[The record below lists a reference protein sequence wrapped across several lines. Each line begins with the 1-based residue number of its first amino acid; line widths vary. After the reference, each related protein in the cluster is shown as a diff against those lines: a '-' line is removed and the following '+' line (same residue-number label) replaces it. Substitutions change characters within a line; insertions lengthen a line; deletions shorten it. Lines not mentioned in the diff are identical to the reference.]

1 MAEFE
6 IYKDTGLGFRRR
18 FKANNGKILAE
29 SAEGYNNPAN
39 CEHMIILIKRQVAI
53 ARINSDFKPDQN
65 MEILRSEKC
74 AALDNGLFSCQ
85 KARGAK
91 N

>member
-6 IYKDTGLGFRRR
+6 IYKDARLEFRWR

-39 CEHMIILIKRQVAI
+39 CEHAIILVKQQVAN
-53 ARINSDFKPDQN
+53 ARINSDFKPDQIT
-65 MEILRSEKC
+65 E
-74 AALDNGLFSCQ
+74 
-85 KARGAK
+85 
-91 N
+91 